1 MVGTHAACT
10 HAAERKVRIGNMHDR
25 IVHASSSE
33 AYMFRKAFCGLFII
47 RKNIQSERFF
57 TFFYKTLRFLHA
69 VNRYNRKHRSE
80 DFLLHYGI
88 CARDSIHHRWLNLK
102 PLCIRMSAENNL
114 LRIYKPQDS
123 VKMFLIYDF
132 TVIAG

>member
-1 MVGTHAACT
+1 MLSTVITGST
-10 HAAERKVRIGNMHDR
+10 
-25 IVHASSSE
+25 
-33 AYMFRKAFCGLFII
+33 
-47 RKNIQSERFF
+47 
-57 TFFYKTLRFLHA
+57 
-69 VNRYNRKHRSE
+69 RSE

-114 LRIYKPQDS
+114 LRIYKAPGS

-132 TVIAG
+132 TVSRAESGSSVNIALICTDSSERKVFFTSL